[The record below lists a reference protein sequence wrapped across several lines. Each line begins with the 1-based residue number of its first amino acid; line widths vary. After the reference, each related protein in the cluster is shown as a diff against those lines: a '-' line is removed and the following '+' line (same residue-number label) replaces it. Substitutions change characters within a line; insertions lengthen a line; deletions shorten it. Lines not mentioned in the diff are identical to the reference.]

1 MEWWSQT
8 TTNCYETWTDLVQG
22 ELRQVTASLW
32 TSVSSAIKWGLDE
45 VSKLW
50 QGKTVTIFL
59 ADLHFLLTQKKW
71 STFILKLSLT
81 FEIPSLL
88 FLTLIKKFF
97 LLKFWSLPFFPLT
110 SSLFLPPI
118 HCQELTNCQD
128 PGSISD
134 QGTKSPHAVRQ
145 GQKEKKKKR
154 NQWLLWFLSPQFN

>member
-1 MEWWSQT
+1 MWLLGSGNERGRMEWWSRT

-118 HCQELTNCQD
+118 HCPTTNSLSRTNQL
-128 PGSISD
+128 PGPRFD
-134 QGTKSPHAVRQ
+134 
-145 GQKEKKKKR
+145 
-154 NQWLLWFLSPQFN
+154 LWSGN